1 MKVAIVGLACR
12 LPGGVGS
19 LETLWELLAQGRDAV
34 THIPT
39 HRFDTETFWHP
50 RRTAPGRSCT
60 FAAGVVDDVES
71 FDYGFFGISKKEAE
85 YMDPQQRLLLELAWE
100 ALEDAQ
106 IRPAALAGTDTA
118 VFIGSSSLDA
128 SMQRADDPC
137 VIGPYSMIGNTL
149 SLLANRISYL
159 FDIRGPSMS
168 IDTACSSSLVAL
180 HQACR
185 SLASG
190 ESSMALAGGVH
201 MLLSPLPFVGFSKAH
216 MLSAD
221 GRCNVFGAD
230 ANGYVRAEGGT
241 VLLLMPL
248 SEARRRGLR
257 IQAVIHSTGVNTDGR
272 TIGIAYPNQEAQTAL
287 LHSMYAAPDLDP
299 ARLCYME
306 AHGTGTTAGDPVEA
320 RSIGLAL
327 ADLRPG
333 DEPLLV
339 GSIKSNLGHLE
350 PVSGMAGLLKAM
362 LVLQKRIVPPNPGLS
377 ALNPDIDF
385 TALHLRPVTELTPLG
400 DRPGP
405 LLAGVSSFGFG
416 GANAH
421 IILEEAPPQ
430 AAAPLPAP
438 GPGPLPPLLL
448 SARSQASLAGL
459 AAAYAKRLDGADPA
473 AYLALA
479 GRTVLCRDMLPHR
492 LVVDGADPAEVA
504 ARLSRFATAGP
515 QRDDPLCLAGEAL
528 AGQVKLAFAFSGN
541 GGPWPGMGQGFLSGD
556 PDAAAALVRVDAE
569 LTPRLGWS
577 VAEVLLGPADAQ
589 RLDCIEVV
597 QPLQFALQVCL
608 TDALAAKGVVPD
620 MVFGHSIG
628 EVAAAY
634 ACGALSLADAGR
646 VIVERSILQRE
657 AYGLGGMAVAQLT
670 PTEAGE
676 LPAVRDGE
684 LEVAAVNSP
693 RYVTLTG
700 SDAALDAL
708 ATDLRRRR
716 LVCRRLNLRYPFHS
730 RRMDPARDRLL
741 ERLADLQ
748 PRPSRIPFL
757 STVTGAPCPGTDL
770 GAAYWWHNIRRP
782 VLFMDAT
789 LAALDSGARIL
800 VELGPDALVMP
811 FLKACREERPATTVS
826 LASLRKGEQTP
837 DLVRKLWQRIHVN
850 GGQVDVARFFPAD
863 PPRVELPSY
872 PWDREVCLVS
882 PTPESL
888 GLFAAKPP
896 AHPLLGRPV
905 RAGLTVWEN
914 TLDLDLLPF
923 LADHRL
929 DQDVVLPGAGFI
941 EIALAAAR
949 EWQGSEGAEL
959 ENIEF
964 RQPLP
969 LHKGKPRL
977 TRLTLGPGGDLR
989 LESREILHD
998 GPMTLHLLGRVVPR
1012 GTAAPAPGPDFPL
1025 ADPADFGEELDVA
1038 ALYKDGREAGLGFG
1052 PAFRP
1057 MRRLWRGHDASVVR
1071 LELDPFAD
1079 CDRAVLHPALIDGA
1093 FQQLLALVSWEQKCL
1108 SPVAYLPMRTG
1119 RFVLHR
1125 PGRPALALARLH
1137 HKGRRSLAASFVL
1150 FDADGRELARAEDC
1164 RFSRFR
1170 TRDNLARQQHVHAL
1184 AAVPARHPAD
1194 DTPSGLLVP
1203 SGLAAA
1209 VAPVLAAL
1217 AADPD
1222 GCRRRDEVLPFL
1234 TALMLSRVHQALSA
1248 LAPAGGGLS
1257 PDRLVA
1263 TGTVAQ
1269 GLEPYLRYCLDLLA
1283 GMDLARR
1290 AGDQW
1295 TLAPCDLPPADA
1307 LWREAMA
1314 AYPAQAEELFVLARW
1329 SHGLDAMLR
1338 DVSRGRELLL
1348 ARPGGALDRLART
1361 AAARRDGRE
1370 AVCAVLAAVRAD
1382 LPRGRPLRVLEVGAG
1397 SGALTQALLSR
1408 LTPGAFEL
1416 LATDP
1421 DPEQVER
1428 LSVRFGGQ
1436 PEFTAAVLDPVDPVS
1451 DLVRPGAFDLVVAG
1465 FALAGTDEPEMVLS
1479 ALAGPLRSGGLLVV
1493 LEDAPHPVRHMLCG
1507 LDPDWWRD
1515 DGEGVFAPRLPAAGD
1530 WTALLGGC
1538 GWESPVC
1545 LTGLDADAEYVLTAA
1560 RKPLPARP
1568 ERPAPEPDARR
1579 FVLVA
1584 EADPSPLAAAL
1595 LSALTE
1601 QLAGAGRPPVLVTTG
1616 AAFEAAAGR
1625 YRLDPLEREH
1635 WARLWT
1641 ALAPATPEEA
1651 PVEVVF
1657 LLGCDNRQDVSAAV
1671 FDALTT
1677 RAVGGAT
1684 LLTGA
1689 WQEAAPAAGL
1699 CLVTGGGVPL
1709 AGQACR
1715 VVPSQGPLVGF
1726 GRVCVNE
1733 APGLAVRLVDV
1744 QSGPDGDVPL
1754 DAAVREILCSPLA
1767 RPQAPRDR
1775 ETVLTP
1781 GGRYVLRLAHLEQ
1794 LSRTDPLAG
1803 DATGPVAL
1811 DLGTQGRL
1819 DAAAWRQV
1827 PERTPGPGEVCIDNR
1842 AAGVN
1847 YRDVMFT
1854 LGRIPEEALEAGAAG
1869 PTLGLE
1875 CAGVVAAVG
1884 AGVTGLA
1891 PGDRVC
1897 CLAGG
1902 CYDSQVLAQAPCVFA
1917 LPEAMTFAEAATIP
1931 VAHFTAYYALT
1942 HLARLAPG
1950 EKVLIHGAAGGV
1962 GLAAIQVANLVGAE
1976 VFATAGSPAKRQLLA
1991 SLGVTHVFDS
2001 RSLDFAD
2008 RVREATGGDGV
2019 DVVLNSIAGEAL
2031 AKSLDLLRPL
2041 GRFLELGKVDF
2052 YANSPLRMRL
2062 LRHNISFFAIDMD
2075 EAVKQ
2080 RPDVCRTVFLEMLG
2094 HFEARELFP
2103 LPHVVHPRSAIT
2115 EAFRAMQHAEHVG
2128 KLVIVPDRV
2137 PASVMTAPSPS
2148 LAALSPEATYLVTG
2162 GLGGLGQV
2170 AVTRLIELGARQV
2183 VVASRSGAASKAGK
2197 AALAAL
2203 SGLGAQVTA
2212 VAVDLADPAAV
2223 AGVLAPALAK
2233 LPPLAGIIHCAGVL
2247 RDAVIANLTPEAVSA
2262 VLRAKTL
2269 SAWNLH
2275 RLTAGMPL
2283 DFLVLFSSATTV
2295 LGNPGQA
2302 NYVAANT
2309 GLEALAAYRRAQG
2322 LAAVSFGWGPVTDVG
2337 MLADRPDT
2345 LDSLRRLTGAVGL
2358 TASDA
2363 LNFVET
2369 YAREPI
2375 PNLHVFRMQLRKLG
2389 RLPYVSSPVY
2399 DYLTLDG
2406 AAEAGPGDGD
2416 DIRQTLRDMKP
2427 KEALNHLAG
2436 ILAQQFARILRLPAS
2451 RIRHEVPLGELG
2463 MDSLMYVELGLATE
2477 ETFGVDISS
2486 LSLSKSSTILS
2497 LAAMI
2502 HGQLRGEDAP
2512 GTSEER
2518 RVADALRS
2526 QHGLALSTAATKR
2539 LITESG
2545 GDGTPPAPRDN

>member
-39 HRFDTETFWHP
+39 HRFDIDAFLHP

-60 FAAGVVDDVES
+60 FAAGVVDDVEG

-100 ALEDAQ
+100 TLEDAQ
-106 IRPAALAGTDTA
+106 IRPSALAGTDTA

-190 ESSMALAGGVH
+190 ESAMALAGGVH

-230 ANGYVRAEGGT
+230 ANGYVRAEGGA

-362 LVLQKRIVPPNPGLS
+362 LVLQKRMVPPNPGLS

-421 IILEEAPPQ
+421 VILEEAPPQ
-430 AAAPLPAP
+430 APAPLPAP

-459 AAAYAKRLDGADPA
+459 ARAYAARLDRADPA

-479 GRTVLCRDMLPHR
+479 GRTVQCRDQLPHR
-492 LVVDGADPAEVA
+492 LVVDGTDPAEVA
-504 ARLSRFATAGP
+504 ARLTRFAETGP
-515 QRDDPLCLAGEAL
+515 QRDDPRCLAGEAL
-528 AGQVKLAFAFSGN
+528 AGTVKLAFAFSGN
-541 GGPWPGMGQGFLSGD
+541 GGPWPGMGQAFLSGD
-556 PDAAAALVRVDAE
+556 ADAAAALLRVDAE

-597 QPLQFALQVCL
+597 QPLQFAVQVCL

-670 PTEAGE
+670 PTEADE

-716 LVCRRLNLRYPFHS
+716 LVCRRLALRYPFHS
-730 RRMDPARDRLL
+730 RRMDPVRDRLL

-757 STVTGAPCPGTDL
+757 STVTGAVCPGTDL
-770 GAAYWWHNIRRP
+770 GATYWWRNIRRP
-782 VLFMDAT
+782 VRFMDAA
-789 LAALDSGARIL
+789 LAALDADARIL
-800 VELGPDALVMP
+800 VELGPDALLAP
-811 FLKACREERPATTVS
+811 FLKACREERAATTVS
-826 LASLRKGEQTP
+826 LPSLRKGEQDP
-837 DLVRKLWQRIHVN
+837 DLVRRLWQRIHVH

-863 PPRVELPSY
+863 PPRVALPAY
-872 PWDREVCLVS
+872 PWDREVCRVS

-896 AHPLLGRPV
+896 AHPLLGRPI

-929 DQDVVLPGAGFI
+929 DADVVLPGAGFI

-959 ENIEF
+959 ENLEF

-969 LHKGKPRL
+969 LPQGKPRL
-977 TRLTLGPGGDLR
+977 TRLTITPGGDLR
-989 LESREILHD
+989 LESRELLHD
-998 GPMTLHLLGRVVPR
+998 GPLTLHLLGRVVPR
-1012 GTAAPAPGPDFPL
+1012 GTSLPAPGPDFPL
-1025 ADPADFGEELDVA
+1025 ADPAAFGEELDVA
-1038 ALYKDGREAGLGFG
+1038 ALYEDGREAGLHFG

-1071 LELDPFAD
+1071 LELDPSAT
-1079 CDRAVLHPALIDGA
+1079 CDRAVLHPSLLDGA
-1093 FQQLLALVSWEQKCL
+1093 FQQLLALVAWEQKCL

-1125 PGRPALALARLH
+1125 PGRPVLALARLH
-1137 HKGRRSLAASFVL
+1137 HQGRRSLAASFAL
-1150 FDADGRELARAEDC
+1150 YDADGRELARAEDC

-1184 AAVPARHPAD
+1184 VAVPARHPAD
-1194 DTPSGLLVP
+1194 DAPSGLLSP
-1203 SGLAAA
+1203 SGVATA

-1222 GCRRRDEVLPFL
+1222 GRRRREEVLPFF
-1234 TALMLSRVHQALSA
+1234 TALMFSRLHQALSA
-1248 LAPAGGGLS
+1248 LAPSGGGLS

-1263 TGTVAQ
+1263 TGAVAQ

-1295 TLAPCDLPPADA
+1295 TLAPCDLPPADT

-1329 SHGLDAMLR
+1329 SHDLDALLR
-1338 DVSRGRELLL
+1338 DVSRGRELLDSK
-1348 ARPGGALDRLART
+1348 PGGALDRLARV
-1361 AAARRDGRE
+1361 AASRRDGRE
-1370 AVCAVLAAVRAD
+1370 AVCAVLAALRAD

-1428 LSVRFGGQ
+1428 LTVRFGGQ
-1436 PEFTAAVLDPVDPVS
+1436 PEFSAAVLDPADPVS
-1451 DLVRPGAFDLVVAG
+1451 DLVRPGAFDLVVSG
-1465 FALAGTDEPEMVLS
+1465 FALAGADEPEAVLS
-1479 ALAGPLRSGGLLVV
+1479 ALAGPLRPGGLLVV
-1493 LEDAPHPVRHMLCG
+1493 LEDAPHPVRHLLCG

-1515 DGEGVFAPRLPAAGD
+1515 DGEGVFAPRLPEAGD
-1530 WTALLGGC
+1530 WTGLLGGC
-1538 GWESPVC
+1538 GWEAPVC
-1545 LTGLDADAEYVLTAA
+1545 LAGLDADAEYVLTAA

-1584 EADPSPLAAAL
+1584 EAEPSPLAASLVGA
-1595 LSALTE
+1595 
-1601 QLAGAGRPPVLVTTG
+1601 LAGRLAAAGRTPVLVTAG
-1616 AAFEAAAGR
+1616 NDFEAGDGR
-1625 YRLDPLEREH
+1625 YRLDPLDREH
-1635 WARLWT
+1635 WTRLWA
-1641 ALAPATPEEA
+1641 ALGPAVPETPL
-1651 PVEVVF
+1651 EVVF

-1677 RAVGGAT
+1677 RSVAAAA
-1684 LLTGA
+1684 LLTAA
-1689 WQEAAPAAGL
+1689 WQDTAPAAGL

-1709 AGQACR
+1709 AGQADR

-1744 QSGPDGDVPL
+1744 QAGPDGGLPL
-1754 DAAVREILCSPLA
+1754 EAAVREILCSPLA
-1767 RPQAPRDR
+1767 RPRAPRDR

-1803 DATGPVAL
+1803 GETGPVAL

-1819 DAAAWRQV
+1819 DAAVWRQV
-1827 PERTPGPGEVCIDNR
+1827 PERIPGPGQVRIDNR

-1875 CAGVVAAVG
+1875 CAGVVTAVG
-1884 AGVTGLA
+1884 PGVTGVA

-1902 CYDSQVLAQAPCVFA
+1902 CYDSEVLAQAPCVFP
-1917 LPEAMTFAEAATIP
+1917 LPESMTFAEGATIA

-1962 GLAAIQVANLVGAE
+1962 GLAAIQVARLCGAE

-1991 SLGVTHVFDS
+1991 SLGVPHVFDS

-2008 RVREATGGDGV
+2008 RVREATNGQGV

-2031 AKSLDLLRPL
+2031 AKSLDVLRPL

-2080 RPDVCRTVFLEMLG
+2080 RPDVCRAVFLEMLG
-2094 HFEARELFP
+2094 HFEARELSP
-2103 LPHVVHPRSAIT
+2103 LPHVIHPRSAVT

-2137 PASVMTAPSPS
+2137 PASVMAAPPPPLSG
-2148 LAALSPEATYLVTG
+2148 LSPEATYLVTG

-2170 AVTRLIELGARQV
+2170 AVKRLIELGARQV
-2183 VVASRSGAASKAGK
+2183 VVASRSGAATEAGA

-2203 SGLGAQVTA
+2203 SGQGARVTA

-2223 AGVLAPALAK
+2223 DRVLAPALAA

-2247 RDAVIANLTPEAVSA
+2247 RDAAIANLTPEAVSA

-2275 RLTAGMPL
+2275 RLTAGTPL

-2309 GLEALAAYRRAQG
+2309 GLEALAAYRRSLG

-2337 MLADRPDT
+2337 MLAARPDT
-2345 LDSLRRLTGAVGL
+2345 LDSLSRLTGAVGL

-2369 YAREPI
+2369 YAREAR

-2399 DYLTLDG
+2399 DYLTLDVV
-2406 AAEAGPGDGD
+2406 AEAGPGDGD

-2427 KEALNHLAG
+2427 KEAVRHLAG

-2502 HGQLRGEDAP
+2502 HSQLRGEDAVEA
-2512 GTSEER
+2512 SEAR

-2526 QHGLALSTAATKR
+2526 QHGLALSEAATQR
-2539 LITESG
+2539 LIAESG
-2545 GDGTPPAPRDN
+2545 GNGTPPTPRDI